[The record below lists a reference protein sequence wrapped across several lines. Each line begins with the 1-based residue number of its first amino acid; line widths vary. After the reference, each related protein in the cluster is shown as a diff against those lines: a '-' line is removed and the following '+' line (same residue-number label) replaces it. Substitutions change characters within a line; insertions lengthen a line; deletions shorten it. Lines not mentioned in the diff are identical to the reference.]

1 MIESLKTTKNL
12 RDVVKSST
20 TKNSCQSQINVKR
33 QIVQFTRRTRIT
45 YSIRGNEFHTLKT
58 LSFSI
63 CATWC
68 LKAKSFLDCTKRIIT
83 QKSLKMFY
91 FHFLMRIFSRRRCA
105 LRLAIFRAQIKF
117 VKITQTKA
125 GIQTL
130 QMASL
135 ATLQLCNLLMAI
147 YLDYT
152 SNDQLVNFWK

>member
-33 QIVQFTRRTRIT
+33 QIVQFTRRTRT

-58 LSFSI
+58 LFFSI

-68 LKAKSFLDCTKRIIT
+68 LKAKSFLDSKVIKDVLFPFSHENLFKKEMR
-83 QKSLKMFY
+83 LKKTC
-91 FHFLMRIFSRRRCA
+91 HNFSTN
-105 LRLAIFRAQIKF
+105 KF
-117 VKITQTKA
+117 VKMTQTKA